1 MLSVKDLKIH
11 FPIKKGVLQRQ
22 VGAVLAVDGVT
33 FDIFRG
39 ETFGLV
45 GESGC
50 GKTTT
55 GRAIL
60 QLYEPTAGEIVFD
73 GINLTHLDTKDLRD
87 MRKRMQM
94 IFQDPF
100 ASLNPRLAV
109 GMAIACLL
117 YTSPSQR
124 ERG

>member
-22 VGAVLAVDGVT
+22 VGAVRAVDGVT

-55 GRAIL
+55 CSSIL

-73 GINLTHLDTKDLRD
+73 GINITHLDSWPADIVEC
-87 MRKRMQM
+87 
-94 IFQDPF
+94 IF
-100 ASLNPRLAV
+100 R
-109 GMAIACLL
+109 
-117 YTSPSQR
+117 
-124 ERG
+124 

>member
-1 MLSVKDLKIH
+1 MSNNNNVSDTMLSVKDLKIH

-50 GKTTT
+50 GK
-55 GRAIL
+55 
-60 QLYEPTAGEIVFD
+60 
-73 GINLTHLDTKDLRD
+73 
-87 MRKRMQM
+87 
-94 IFQDPF
+94 
-100 ASLNPRLAV
+100 
-109 GMAIACLL
+109 
-117 YTSPSQR
+117 
-124 ERG
+124 